1 MFTKVIIEHNFHE
14 NKTEIVYKAKTYKE
28 IWNSPRYYSIDDGV
42 IKQFTFVYFFLI
54 LLKFTRTFNLY
65 LNWLLRRGLRTGD
78 VGAWEY
84 ESLLGKPAP
93 KIKKRVSTTPK
104 VGICYTHYNHN
115 ITYEVFGDNKRIL
128 NIECVKSK
136 APGVIY
142 IFNKYW
148 YKVFKKTGALQYILE
163 ILARKEAFNR
173 RVSVYELKGYKRPSS
188 KQEV

>member
-93 KIKKRVSTTPK
+93 KIKKRVSNTSK
-104 VGICYTHYNHN
+104 IGICYTHYNKTVN
-115 ITYEVFGDNKRIL
+115 YEVCGKDKRVL
-128 NIECVKSK
+128 NIKCVKSE

-142 IFNKYW
+142 IFNKCW
-148 YKVFKKTGALQYILE
+148 YRIFKSIGVLQYILE
-163 ILARKEAFNR
+163 ILARKEAFNKR
-173 RVSVYELKGYKRPSS
+173 ISVYELEGYKR
-188 KQEV
+188 

>member
-104 VGICYTHYNHN
+104 VGICYTHHN
-115 ITYEVFGDNKRIL
+115 NKITFITFGRNKRLLDIQCYESSKPGRTYIL
-128 NIECVKSK
+128 
-136 APGVIY
+136 
-142 IFNKYW
+142 NKYW
-148 YKVFKKTGALQYILE
+148 YYVFKYLGALPYILE